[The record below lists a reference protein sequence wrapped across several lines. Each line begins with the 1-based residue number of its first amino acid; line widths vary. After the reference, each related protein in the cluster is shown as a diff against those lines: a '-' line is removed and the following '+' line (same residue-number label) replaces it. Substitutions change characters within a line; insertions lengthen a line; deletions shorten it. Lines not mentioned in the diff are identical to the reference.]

1 MTRQELDPSV
11 QRYQVSFIKM
21 ALNIILAVSIL
32 GYFGVD
38 NTSFAALVAG
48 AGVAIDATWSGAGQ
62 LCSRHFLLILRPYK
76 AVE

>member
-32 GYFGVD
+32 GYFGID
-38 NTSFAALVAG
+38 TTSFAALVAG
-48 AGVAIDATWSGAGQ
+48 ADVAIGTTWSGAGQ
-62 LCSRHFLLILRPYK
+62 LCSRHFC
-76 AVE
+76 